1 MFLSTSFQQGY
12 TTSQAERFTP
22 CSGTSVAP
30 SSNNSHCSVLSQ
42 PSLPPAQPLAHHVGG
57 RQHRKLL
64 ANRPRSFDAGTARQ
78 IKIAAGGGGG
88 PSRRNNKAR
97 IVGGGGAGSASKR
110 GAGRSGA
117 MAAAAAAAHKS
128 PRKNVQL
135 ARRNLSFDKSPRFQ
149 IFFFPQHWHG
159 VRVQ

>member
-1 MFLSTSFQQGY
+1 M
-12 TTSQAERFTP
+12 
-22 CSGTSVAP
+22 AP
-30 SSNNSHCSVLSQ
+30 SSNNSHCSVISQ
-42 PSLPPAQPLAHHVGG
+42 PSLPPAQPLAHHAGG

-78 IKIAAGGGGG
+78 IKIAAAGGG

-110 GAGRSGA
+110 GAGGRSGA
-117 MAAAAAAAHKS
+117 TAAAAVAAHKS

-135 ARRNLSFDKSPRFQ
+135 ARRNLSFDKSPRFP
-149 IFFFPQHWHG
+149 IFFFLPSI
-159 VRVQ
+159 RVQ